1 MGMWKGGSDATFA
14 KRAAGTT
21 VRKHSTYSSL
31 DCLYIFCTRPAAVA
45 RHDII
50 ICLYTPGG
58 LHAGT
63 IVWSPP
69 ETISTATNA
78 VSPPASWKVLPSLPS
93 PQADNAAVYVQV
105 QGRGYVYMSGGYHGY
120 KYSPHYDHN
129 LYRYDIA
136 AARWQVVASGNFPG
150 MVNNAIALD
159 EQNHI
164 FFAAGYSPDVNAI
177 T

>member
-31 DCLYIFCTRPAAVA
+31 
-45 RHDII
+45 
-50 ICLYTPGG
+50 
-58 LHAGT
+58 
-63 IVWSPP
+63 
-69 ETISTATNA
+69 
-78 VSPPASWKVLPSLPS
+78 KVLPSLPS

-120 KYSPHYDHN
+120 KYLPHYDHN

-136 AARWQVVASGNFPG
+136 AARWQV
-150 MVNNAIALD
+150 
-159 EQNHI
+159 
-164 FFAAGYSPDVNAI
+164 AATGGSLLGTAACDGHGHVFLVRGANDFSNPTTDFLMLTI
-177 T
+177 R

>member
-1 MGMWKGGSDATFA
+1 M
-14 KRAAGTT
+14 R
-21 VRKHSTYSSL
+21 HSQSGQQAQRYASIPRIARWIASISFVLALLLSL
-31 DCLYIFCTRPAAVA
+31 VMTSLFVYIRLY
-45 RHDII
+45 H
-50 ICLYTPGG
+50 
-58 LHAGT
+58 HAGT

-78 VSPPASWKVLPSLPS
+78 VSPPGSWKVLPSLPS